1 MIKINKALERPDKG
15 TVPSGSII
23 DYKVIRNDESK
34 QLRYNLTHWLSE
46 EAKEEEKWM
55 PIAKVNNFAYIMV
68 KECTDEEY
76 AQLNEAGSFELE
88 KEWLTEMIDSKL
100 GAGKTEKI

>member
-1 MIKINKALERPDKG
+1 M
-15 TVPSGSII
+15 
-23 DYKVIRNDESK
+23 
-34 QLRYNLTHWLSE
+34 RYNLTHWLSE